1 MRERLETAMNRLAW
15 IFALRSARLRSLG
28 VTQAAR
34 LNGASRSAPVLTLG
48 LLLVILGFV
57 LMTNIARAD
66 APVQSAADENH
77 EILVLL
83 RLPPA
88 HFTPDS
94 SYGGS
99 YGDQAG
105 AGARRRFALER
116 AKANGLQLVDDWP
129 MPMAGLDC
137 YIMAVPADRSPEDAA
152 AALSHDPGIEWA
164 EPMRQ
169 YRAQGAAT
177 TVPPPDPLYRVQP
190 DAKEWKLDALHR
202 IATGRNVRVA
212 IIDSAIETD
221 HPDLVGQVVVNENF
235 APGPAPAGE
244 VHGTG
249 VAGIIA
255 AIDGNGKGIVGVA
268 PKARLM
274 GLRACRQTADAAVT
288 LCDSLSLAK
297 ALYFAVDHK
306 AEIVNMSLSGPP
318 DPLLGRLIDLA
329 ETRGITVVG
338 AFDRTLPGGGFPA
351 SHPGVVAVI
360 DEADTNTN
368 MGIFGAPGRDI
379 PTTQP
384 GGNWFFVNGSSYAA
398 AHVSG
403 LFALMRER
411 SGKPS
416 LASALATFPS
426 SDAVDPCATL
436 SRIVSGGCGP
446 QALAQGGAL
455 QNRAPLGARP

>member
-1 MRERLETAMNRLAW
+1 MNRLALHILW
-15 IFALRSARLRSLG
+15 R
-28 VTQAAR
+28 
-34 LNGASRSAPVLTLG
+34 NGLLAGG
-48 LLLVILGFV
+48 LLLVILGFSW
-57 LMTNIARAD
+57 LTAGRAHAD
-66 APVQSAADENH
+66 APVQSAVAADENH

-137 YIMAVPADRSPEDAA
+137 YIMAVPADRSPEEAA

-177 TVPPPDPLYRVQP
+177 VVPPGGGDPLYRVQP
-190 DAKEWKLDALHR
+190 DAREWKLDALHR

-212 IIDSAIETD
+212 IIDSAIQTD

-306 AEIVNMSLSGPP
+306 AEIINMSLSGPP
-318 DPLLGRLIDLA
+318 DPLLGRLLDLA
-329 ETRGITVVG
+329 ETRGITIVG
-338 AFDRTLPGGGFPA
+338 AFDRSLPGGGFPA

-360 DEADTNTN
+360 DEGDSHTN
-368 MGIFGAPGRDI
+368 MSILGAPIFGAPGRDI

-416 LASALATFPS
+416 LASALATLPS
-426 SDAVDPCATL
+426 SDTVDPCATL

-446 QALAQGGAL
+446 SALALQGGAP
-455 QNRAPLGARP
+455 QGARP

>member
-1 MRERLETAMNRLAW
+1 MVFGFGWLTAGRA
-15 IFALRSARLRSLG
+15 
-28 VTQAAR
+28 Q
-34 LNGASRSAPVLTLG
+34 
-48 LLLVILGFV
+48 
-57 LMTNIARAD
+57 AD
-66 APVQSAADENH
+66 APVQTAAAPDENH
-77 EILVLL
+77 EVLVLL

-137 YIMAVPADRSPEDAA
+137 YIMAVPADRSPDEAA

-164 EPMRQ
+164 EPMHQ
-169 YRAQGAAT
+169 YRAQGSTKGSAT
-177 TVPPPDPLYRVQP
+177 GGVSATAVPPAADPLYRVQP

-212 IIDSAIETD
+212 IIDSAIEVD
-221 HPDLVGQVVVNENF
+221 HPDLIGQVVVNENF

-306 AEIVNMSLSGPP
+306 AEIINMSLSGPP

-329 ETRGITVVG
+329 ETRGITIVG
-338 AFDRTLPGGGFPA
+338 AFDRSLPGGGFPA

-360 DEADTNTN
+360 DEADSNTN
-368 MGIFGAPGRDI
+368 MSIFGAPGRDI

-446 QALAQGGAL
+446 SALALQGGAL
-455 QNRAPLGARP
+455 PGARP

>member
-1 MRERLETAMNRLAW
+1 MLRMGPRMGPQTAMNRLASKIPW
-15 IFALRSARLRSLG
+15 RIGLLAGGLL
-28 VTQAAR
+28 
-34 LNGASRSAPVLTLG
+34 VLILG
-48 LLLVILGFV
+48 LGW
-57 LMTNIARAD
+57 LMADRAQAD
-66 APVQSAADENH
+66 APVQSVAAADENH

-137 YIMAVPADRSPEDAA
+137 YIMAVPADRSPEEAA

-164 EPMRQ
+164 EPLRQ

-177 TVPPPDPLYRVQP
+177 TVPPGSADPLYRVQP
-190 DAKEWKLDALHR
+190 DAREWKLDALHR

-212 IIDSAIETD
+212 IIDSAIEVG
-221 HPDLVGQVVVNENF
+221 HPDLIGQVVVNENF

-268 PKARLM
+268 PRARLM

-306 AEIVNMSLSGPP
+306 AEIINMSLSGPP

-329 ETRGITVVG
+329 ETRGITIVG
-338 AFDRTLPGGGFPA
+338 AFDRSLPGGGFPA
-351 SHPGVVAVI
+351 SHTGVVAVI
-360 DEADTNTN
+360 DEADSHTDTRVL
-368 MGIFGAPGRDI
+368 GAPIFGTPIFGAPGRDI

-426 SDAVDPCATL
+426 SDTVDPCATL

-446 QALAQGGAL
+446 SALALQGGAL
-455 QNRAPLGARP
+455 PEARP

>member
-1 MRERLETAMNRLAW
+1 M
-15 IFALRSARLRSLG
+15 
-28 VTQAAR
+28 
-34 LNGASRSAPVLTLG
+34 
-48 LLLVILGFV
+48 VILGFSMLV
-57 LMTNIARAD
+57 AGGVRAD
-66 APVQSAADENH
+66 APAQSATTSGEDR

-88 HFTPDS
+88 HFTPNGA
-94 SYGGS
+94 YGGT
-99 YGDQAG
+99 YDGGAG

-137 YIMAVPADRSPEDAA
+137 FIMAVPGDRSPEEAA

-164 EPMRQ
+164 EPLRE
-169 YRAQGAAT
+169 YRAQGSAAA
-177 TVPPPDPLYRVQP
+177 VPRDAGDPLYRVQP
-190 DAKEWKLDALHR
+190 DAREWKLTALHR

-212 IIDSAIETD
+212 VIDSAIEVR
-221 HPDLVGQVVVNENF
+221 HPDLDGQVMINENF
-235 APGPAPAGE
+235 VPGRAPDGE

-255 AIDGNGKGIVGVA
+255 AVGGNGKGIVGVA

-274 GLRACRQTADAAVT
+274 GLRACRQAADASVT

-306 AEIVNMSLSGPP
+306 AEIINMSLSGPP

-329 ETRGITVVG
+329 EAHGITVVG
-338 AFDRTLPGGGFPA
+338 AVDRSIAGGGFPA
-351 SHPGVVAVI
+351 SHAGVVAVI
-360 DEADTNTN
+360 DEADPNR
-368 MGIFGAPGRDI
+368 GAGIYGAPIFGAPGRDI

-403 LFALMRER
+403 LFALMREK
-411 SGKPS
+411 SGKPEP
-416 LASALATFPS
+416 ASALATFPS
-426 SDAVDPCATL
+426 TDAVDPCATL
-436 SRIVSGGCGP
+436 SRIVSSGGCVS
-446 QALAQGGAL
+446 ALAMQG
-455 QNRAPLGARP
+455 R

>member
-1 MRERLETAMNRLAW
+1 MNRMRSIGALAFG
-15 IFALRSARLRSLG
+15 I
-28 VTQAAR
+28 
-34 LNGASRSAPVLTLG
+34 
-48 LLLVILGFV
+48 LLLLAGLGW
-57 LMTNIARAD
+57 LAAGGAKAD
-66 APVQSAADENH
+66 SPVQSVVKPDESR

-94 SYGGS
+94 GYGGG
-99 YGDQAG
+99 YGGGAG

-137 YIMAVPADRSPEDAA
+137 YIMAVPADRTPEEAA
-152 AALSHDPGIEWA
+152 AALSHDPGVEWA

-169 YRAQGAAT
+169 YRAQSSASTSTAAT
-177 TVPPPDPLYRVQP
+177 VPRTSTDPLYRVQP
-190 DAKEWKLDALHR
+190 DAREWKLDALHL

-212 IIDSAIETD
+212 IIDSAIEVD
-221 HPDLVGQVVVNENF
+221 HPDLIGQISVNENF
-235 APGPAPAGE
+235 APGPVPAGE

-255 AIDGNGKGIVGVA
+255 AVGGNGKGIVGVA

-274 GLRACRQTADAAVT
+274 GLRACRQTDDPAVT

-306 AEIVNMSLSGPP
+306 AEVINMSLSGPP

-329 ETRGITVVG
+329 EGRGITVVG
-338 AFDRTLPGGGFPA
+338 AVDRSLPGGGFPA
-351 SHPGVVAVI
+351 SHPGVVAVV
-360 DEADTNTN
+360 DEMDTRFAA
-368 MGIFGAPGRDI
+368 GIYGAPGRDI

-403 LFALMRER
+403 LFALMREK
-411 SGKPS
+411 SGKPQ
-416 LASALATFPS
+416 AAAALATFPS

-436 SRIVSGGCGP
+436 RRIVSGGCPAAG
-446 QALAQGGAL
+446 ALAL
-455 QNRAPLGARP
+455 RP

>member
-1 MRERLETAMNRLAW
+1 MKGIRHLAE
-15 IFALRSARLRSLG
+15 L
-28 VTQAAR
+28 V
-34 LNGASRSAPVLTLG
+34 LG
-48 LLLVILGFV
+48 LLLLLGG
-57 LMTNIARAD
+57 LAAGGAWAD
-66 APVQSAADENH
+66 APVQSVSKPDENH

-88 HFTPDS
+88 HFTPDA
-94 SYGGS
+94 SYGGG
-99 YGDQAG
+99 YDGGAG

-129 MPMAGLDC
+129 MPMIGLDC
-137 YIMAVPADRSPEDAA
+137 YIMAVPPDRTPEEAA
-152 AALSHDPGIEWA
+152 AALSHDPGVEWA
-164 EPMRQ
+164 EPMRE
-169 YRAQGAAT
+169 YRAQGGVAAAKPEA
-177 TVPPPDPLYRVQP
+177 VPRSSGDPLYRVQP
-190 DAKEWKLDALHR
+190 DAREWKLDALHL

-212 IIDSAIETD
+212 IIDSAIEVN
-221 HPDLVGQVVVNENF
+221 HPDLMGQVSLSQNF
-235 APGPAPAGE
+235 APGPVPAAE

-255 AIDGNGKGIVGVA
+255 AVGGNGKGIVGVA

-274 GLRACRQTADAAVT
+274 GLRACRQTDDPSVT

-306 AEIVNMSLSGPP
+306 AEVINMSLSGPA

-338 AFDRTLPGGGFPA
+338 AVDRSLPGGGFPA
-351 SHPGVVAVI
+351 SHPGVVAVV
-360 DEADTNTN
+360 DEMDTRFGSGT
-368 MGIFGAPGRDI
+368 FGAPGRDI

-411 SGKPS
+411 SGKPQ
-416 LASALATFPS
+416 AGTALATFPS

-436 SRIVSGGCGP
+436 RRIVSGECPAAG
-446 QALAQGGAL
+446 ALAWQSAG
-455 QNRAPLGARP
+455 GARP

>member
-1 MRERLETAMNRLAW
+1 MMQARSRILWGGLLA
-15 IFALRSARLRSLG
+15 
-28 VTQAAR
+28 
-34 LNGASRSAPVLTLG
+34 LG
-48 LLLVILGFV
+48 LLLLALGFGLLV
-57 LMTNIARAD
+57 TSNAHAD
-66 APVQSAADENH
+66 APVQSAATPDENR

-83 RLPPA
+83 RLPPV
-88 HFTPDS
+88 HFSPDS
-94 SYGGS
+94 SYGGG
-99 YGDQAG
+99 YGGGAS

-116 AKANGLQLVDDWP
+116 AKANGLQLVDNWP

-137 YIMAVPADRSPEDAA
+137 FIMTVPADRSPDEAA
-152 AALSHDPGIEWA
+152 AALSHDPGVEWA

-169 YRAQGAAT
+169 YRAQGASSSAASSGAAA
-177 TVPPPDPLYRVQP
+177 VPTPVSHDRGDPLYRVQP
-190 DAKEWKLDALHR
+190 DAREWQLDALHR

-212 IIDSAIETD
+212 IIDSAIEIH
-221 HPDLVGQVVVNENF
+221 HPDLIGQVVVDENF
-235 APGPAPAGE
+235 APDPAPAGE
-244 VHGTG
+244 AHGTG

-255 AIDGNGKGIVGVA
+255 AVAGNGKGIVGVA

-306 AEIVNMSLSGPP
+306 ADVINMSLSGPP

-329 ETRGITVVG
+329 ETHGITVVG
-338 AFDRTLPGGGFPA
+338 AVDRALPGGGFPA
-351 SHPGVVAVI
+351 SHAGVVAVI
-360 DEADTNTN
+360 DEADE
-368 MGIFGAPGRDI
+368 GINAGIYGAPGRDI

-411 SGKPS
+411 SGKPEA
-416 LASALATFPS
+416 ASALATFPS

-436 SRIVSGGCGP
+436 SRIVAGGCGGP
-446 QALAQGGAL
+446 ALALQGGP
-455 QNRAPLGARP
+455 NGTRP

>member
-1 MRERLETAMNRLAW
+1 MLA
-15 IFALRSARLRSLG
+15 FG
-28 VTQAAR
+28 V
-34 LNGASRSAPVLTLG
+34 
-48 LLLVILGFV
+48 LLLLAGFV
-57 LMTNIARAD
+57 WLAAGGARAD
-66 APVQSAADENH
+66 APVQSVVTPDENR

-88 HFTPDS
+88 HFTPDT
-94 SYGGS
+94 SYGGG
-99 YGDQAG
+99 YGGGAG

-129 MPMAGLDC
+129 MPMVGLDC
-137 YIMAVPADRSPEDAA
+137 YIMAVPADRTPEEAA
-152 AALSHDPGIEWA
+152 AALSHDPGVEWA

-169 YRAQGAAT
+169 YRAQGSVKLSSGAAT
-177 TVPPPDPLYRVQP
+177 VPRSSGDPLYRVQP
-190 DAKEWKLDALHR
+190 DAREWKLDALHL

-212 IIDSAIETD
+212 IIDSAIEVN
-221 HPDLVGQVVVNENF
+221 HPDLIGQVSLTENF
-235 APGPAPAGE
+235 APGPVPAAE
-244 VHGTG
+244 AHGTG

-255 AIDGNGKGIVGVA
+255 AVGGNGKGIVGVA

-274 GLRACRQTADAAVT
+274 GLRACRQTDDPSVT

-306 AEIVNMSLSGPP
+306 AEVINMSLSGPA

-338 AFDRTLPGGGFPA
+338 AIDRSLPGGGFPA
-351 SHPGVVAVI
+351 SHPGVVAVV
-360 DEADTNTN
+360 DETDTRFGAGTY
-368 MGIFGAPGRDI
+368 GAPGRDI

-411 SGKPS
+411 SGKPQ
-416 LASALATFPS
+416 AAAALATFPR

-436 SRIVSGGCGP
+436 RRIVSGGCPAAG
-446 QALAQGGAL
+446 ALAL
-455 QNRAPLGARP
+455 QAATGARP

>member
-1 MRERLETAMNRLAW
+1 MSKVRAFGVLAVG
-15 IFALRSARLRSLG
+15 I
-28 VTQAAR
+28 
-34 LNGASRSAPVLTLG
+34 
-48 LLLVILGFV
+48 LLLLAGFGW
-57 LMTNIARAD
+57 LAAGGARAD
-66 APVQSAADENH
+66 SPVQSVVKPDESR

-94 SYGGS
+94 GYGGG
-99 YGDQAG
+99 YDGGAG

-129 MPMAGLDC
+129 MPMVGLDC
-137 YIMAVPADRSPEDAA
+137 YIMAVPADRTPEEAA
-152 AALSHDPGIEWA
+152 AALSHDPGVEWA

-169 YRAQGAAT
+169 YRAQSAAGGGGAGGASAS
-177 TVPPPDPLYRVQP
+177 TVPRTSGDPLYRVQP
-190 DAKEWKLDALHR
+190 DAREWKLDALHL

-212 IIDSAIETD
+212 IIDSAIEVN
-221 HPDLVGQVVVNENF
+221 HPDLMGQVSLSENF

-244 VHGTG
+244 AHGTG

-255 AIDGNGKGIVGVA
+255 AVGGNGKGIVGVA

-274 GLRACRQTADAAVT
+274 GLRACRQTDDPAVT

-306 AEIVNMSLSGPP
+306 AEVINMSLSGPT

-338 AFDRTLPGGGFPA
+338 AVDRSLPGGGFPA
-351 SHPGVVAVI
+351 SHPGVVAVV
-360 DEADTNTN
+360 DEMDTRFGA
-368 MGIFGAPGRDI
+368 GIFGAPGRDI

-403 LFALMRER
+403 LFALMREK
-411 SGKPS
+411 SGKPQ
-416 LASALATFPS
+416 AATALATFPS

-436 SRIVSGGCGP
+436 RRIVSGGCPG
-446 QALAQGGAL
+446 AGVLAL
-455 QNRAPLGARP
+455 QSTGTRP